1 MTLLGTEDTV
11 LSTYIAAHKLDTIL
25 AAPGVAGAA
34 AAAGDKDPVPC
45 EQCTPLVAAL
55 ETQLRTAAEL
65 GQVLLA
71 RHSAQA
77 AAAQHATRRHADAE
91 TALKEME
98 LARERAEYDRD
109 TAERAQKTALGR
121 VHRLEREMELMVAQ
135 YERLE
140 RTTETINDTSN
151 CTDFTRTVSPASIPQ
166 AASTKLVDSLVRDNS
181 NLQATIIDLREQ
193 LLAARDEINALRAEC
208 DAISQSKEVHH
219 HHHHIHINGNGSSQ
233 LPAGVLPEGSQ
244 FHLNKPRQLLR
255 KFVSQESG
263 LNTTTTIFEQD
274 ESQALPKQLTID
286 ASDPALSL
294 AIDEDSDEDDIPY
307 SPFPVLKRST
317 SHDSIFSALTTH
329 DSDMTM
335 PAQSAYPGSMYKL
348 LARPALTNRRTST
361 ATVST
366 ADREVSAE
374 LTRST
379 GLNRQKSRMILHQHH
394 YNTTNCSSSSSSSS
408 SKSKVEPSPKRSTSM
423 GSMWSAMLFG
433 NKTSA
438 PAALKPDS
446 KAAPP
451 SAPADM
457 LTPPTVAGLRRATL
471 PIASPIVIYPQT
483 TFSSPSASA
492 ALAHSFSSKSRQ
504 KR

>member
-1 MTLLGTEDTV
+1 MASLSTEDTV
-11 LSTYIAAHKLDTIL
+11 LSTYIAAHQLDIIL
-25 AAPGVAGAA
+25 AAPGLTG
-34 AAAGDKDPVPC
+34 AAAGDKEPTPC
-45 EQCTPLVAAL
+45 EQCAPLVAAL

-77 AAAQHATRRHADAE
+77 AAAQHAARRRADAE

-98 LARERAEYDRD
+98 LARARAEDDRD

-140 RTTETINDTSN
+140 RTTETINDN
-151 CTDFTRTVSPASIPQ
+151 RICNNFTRTDGAAASIPQ
-166 AASTKLVDSLVRDNS
+166 AASTQLVDSLIRDNS

-208 DAISQSKEVHH
+208 DAISRSKEVHH
-219 HHHHIHINGNGSSQ
+219 HHIHVNGDGSSD
-233 LPAGVLPEGSQ
+233 LPAGVLPGGSQ
-244 FHLNKPRQLLR
+244 FHINKPRQLLR

-274 ESQALPKQLTID
+274 EGQVLPKQLTID
-286 ASDPALSL
+286 ASEPALCL
-294 AIDEDSDEDDIPY
+294 AIDENSDEEDIPY
-307 SPFPVLKRST
+307 SPFPILKRST

-329 DSDMTM
+329 NSDMTLT
-335 PAQSAYPGSMYKL
+335 AQAAYPGSMYM

-394 YNTTNCSSSSSSSS
+394 YNTTNNSSSSR
-408 SKSKVEPSPKRSTSM
+408 KTKVEPSPKRSISM
-423 GSMWSAMLFG
+423 GSMWSAILFG
-433 NKTSA
+433 NKATA
-438 PAALKPDS
+438 PAVPKTVP
-446 KAAPP
+446 KAAP
-451 SAPADM
+451 STPADI
-457 LTPPTVAGLRRATL
+457 LTPPTVAGLRRTTL
-471 PIASPIVIYPQT
+471 PIASPIVVYPQT
-483 TFSSPSASA
+483 TFSSPSAA
-492 ALAHSFSSKSRQ
+492 ELRLPTVSRASLG
-504 KR
+504 KTLT